1 MSQRLRILIVDD
13 SEEDRDLYRRLLGQD
28 RERGYDLLETELGE
42 EGLRLAE
49 TERPDCLLLDYRLPD
64 MDGLEFLGR
73 LKVPVPVI
81 VLTGQGNES
90 VAVQAMKGGAQD
102 YLLKGSISR
111 QELRRAIQNA
121 VEKVALRLEVEQRT
135 AELAHANEALQ
146 TMYDEQEEVVQQ
158 RTAELSR
165 ANEELKREIR
175 VRQWAEEERARLLV
189 REQEARRQAEE
200 ANRIK
205 DEFLATLSHELRT
218 PLNAILGWA
227 QVLRSGKVDEATT
240 GRALEA
246 VERNARA
253 QAQLISDLLDVS
265 RIITGKL
272 RLELR
277 PVELPRILDA
287 ALDSVRPAAAAKGIH
302 LRVTPGMVAGPFV
315 GDPDRLQQV
324 FWNLLSNAIKFTPQG
339 GTVEVRLQHTA
350 DGNPPMA
357 PMAELAVSDTGI
369 GVRPDFLP
377 YVFDRFRQAEGTTT
391 RHHGGLGLGL
401 SIVRHLVELHG
412 GTVAVESAGEGQG
425 ATFTVRL
432 PVRIGAE
439 SAQVERRAA
448 GAEPDRL
455 LDDRELLAGLHV
467 LVLDDEADTRELLAT
482 ALEQHSARVTCVA
495 SVPEALAALDRDSF
509 QILVSDIGMP
519 GEDGYSL
526 IRKVRAR
533 GTERGG
539 NLPAVALTAYA
550 RTDDR
555 VRALSAGFQMHLSKP
570 IDPAE
575 LVATIGSLAGRQGT

>member
-1 MSQRLRILIVDD
+1 MGERLRILIVDD
-13 SEEDRDLYRRLLGQD
+13 SSEDRELYRRLLGQD
-28 RERGYDLLETELGE
+28 PEHAYDFLETELGE
-42 EGLRLAE
+42 DGLRVAQE
-49 TERPDCLLLDYRLPD
+49 ERPDCLLLDYRLPD

-73 LKVPVPVI
+73 LQVRSVAVI
-81 VLTGQGNES
+81 VLTGQGSES

-102 YLLKGSISR
+102 YLLKGSITR
-111 QELRRAIQNA
+111 QDLRRAVQNGI
-121 VEKVALRLEVEQRT
+121 EKTSLRLEVEERT
-135 AELAHANEALQ
+135 AELARANEALQ
-146 TMYDEQEEVVQQ
+146 RMYGEQEELVRE

-165 ANEELKREIR
+165 TNEELKREIR

-189 REQEARRQAEE
+189 REQDARKQAED
-200 ANRIK
+200 ANRMK

-227 QVLRSGKVDEATT
+227 QVLRSGKVDAPTSE
-240 GRALEA
+240 RALEA

-287 ALDSVRPAAAAKGIH
+287 ALDSVRPASEAKGIQI
-302 LRVTPGMVAGPFV
+302 RVFPGQVSGPFV

-339 GTVEVRLQHTA
+339 GAVEARLSHA
-350 DGNPPMA
+350 GDS
-357 PMAELAVSDTGI
+357 AELTVSDSGI
-369 GVRPDFLP
+369 GIQPAFLP

-412 GTVAVESAGEGQG
+412 GTVAVASEGEGKG

-432 PVRIGAE
+432 PIRLGAE
-439 SAQVERRAA
+439 AARAERR
-448 GAEPDRL
+448 GEEPDPERSPL
-455 LDDRELLAGLHV
+455 NDPEILAGLRL
-467 LVLDDEADTRELLAT
+467 LVLDDEADARELLVT
-482 ALEQHSARVTCVA
+482 ALEQHGAKATAVA
-495 SVPEALAALDRDSF
+495 SVPDALEALDRERFDV
-509 QILVSDIGMP
+509 LVSDIGVP

-533 GTERGG
+533 GADRGG
-539 NLPAVALTAYA
+539 NLPAAALTAYA
-550 RTDDR
+550 RTEDR

-575 LVATIGSLAGRQGT
+575 LVATIAVLAGRQAS